1 MVDGES
7 EMASASN
14 IRHFRPPEL
23 VTTINTG
30 HGTHAPKKDFMVCRE
45 IQQSRVLLSQCEIS
59 QEVFHPSV
67 FPENILMSCPFT
79 PYLPSCPALG
89 FQDRMGVW
97 RGSSYFKSEYDKTS
111 FQWENHVVSKIILI
125 SMQSFL
131 DHKDYESQHSPE
143 NWKALGNLTS
153 FYTHPW
159 IA

>member
-1 MVDGES
+1 MVNGES
-7 EMASASN
+7 EMASTSN

-30 HGTHAPKKDFMVCRE
+30 QGTCAQKKRFHDLPWNRAE
-45 IQQSRVLLSQCEIS
+45 QSIPSQCEIS

-67 FPENILMSCPFT
+67 FLENILMSCPFI
-79 PYLPSCPALG
+79 PFLPSCPALG

-97 RGSSYFKSEYDKTS
+97 QGSSYFKSECDKAS
-111 FQWENHVVSKIILI
+111 FQWENHIVSKIILI

-143 NWKALGNLTS
+143 NWKVEGILTS

-159 IA
+159 MA

>member
-7 EMASASN
+7 EMASSSN

-23 VTTINTG
+23 VTAINTG
-30 HGTHAPKKDFMVCRE
+30 QGTRARE
-45 IQQSRVLLSQCEIS
+45 TRFHDLPWNTAERSIPSQCEIS
-59 QEVFHPSV
+59 QKVFHPSA
-67 FPENILMSCPFT
+67 FLENILMSCPFT
-79 PYLPSCPALG
+79 PYLPSSPALG

-97 RGSSYFKSEYDKTS
+97 QGSSYSKSEYDKS
-111 FQWENHVVSKIILI
+111 SCQWENHVVSKIILI

-131 DHKDYESQHSPE
+131 DHKDYESQCSPE
-143 NWKALGNLTS
+143 NWKALRILTS